1 MSTSQK
7 RNTLSKNEPFAF
19 GLKPIE
25 LRCKS
30 GRVLMRKWAV
40 CDAQTAHLFYAFQRV
55 VNRHALLT
63 YRETDTQKGQLMLPN
78 VPSYSCHNPQ
88 AGLRH
93 IAIVDIGGVKQVVGL
108 YIDAVARL
116 VPRQAGVYKRVGL
129 ICGRHALRV
138 GV

>member
-1 MSTSQK
+1 MPTSQK

-25 LRCKS
+25 LRCES
-30 GRVLMRKWAV
+30 GRVTIRKWAV

-55 VNRHALLT
+55 VNCNTLFPYT
-63 YRETDTQKGQLMLPN
+63 QTDTMNGREVSPN

-88 AGLRH
+88 TGLRH
-93 IAIVDIGGVKQVVGL
+93 VAVVDIGGVQQVVGL

-116 VPRQAGVYKRVGL
+116 VP
-129 ICGRHALRV
+129 
-138 GV
+138 